1 MNLERLRGLDWEAMV
16 VWECEID
23 DLDELTPRLIEFLQ
37 GDS

>member
-1 MNLERLRGLDWEAMV
+1 MNLERLSGLDWEAMV

-23 DLDELTPRLIEFLQ
+23 DLDELTPRLVAFLQ